1 MGTVWVDLVLTYF
14 LCRNYLSDLDSV
26 LRASKL
32 LIVLALV
39 LGISTFFEYFIG
51 FNLFTSIGGKSFVQI
66 RDETLRCQG
75 PFGHPITLGSV
86 RRTDCPNDMGY
97 S

>member
-1 MGTVWVDLVLTYF
+1 MDLVLTYF
-14 LCRNYLSDLDSV
+14 LCRHYLSDLDSV

-32 LIVLALV
+32 LILLALV
-39 LGISTFFEYFIG
+39 LGISTFLEYFIR
-51 FNLFTSIGGKSFVQI
+51 FNFFANIGGKNFVQI
-66 RDETLRCQG
+66 RGETLRCQG

-86 RRTDCPNDMGY
+86 RRTDCPNNMGY